1 MNGLLTATIY
11 DVEQTVKRGT
21 GVRLCEIEGHSAE
34 VVSVQFSPNGEG
46 LLTVSQ
52 DGTAKIWTCQPAPT
66 QARPTF
72 ANAHQDVVFQLA
84 FDPHGNRLLSGS
96 FDGTARVWDLASR
109 QWITTFKEHKAPVV
123 AVDFNVQG
131 TRAASLD
138 AEGVLHVWDPVTGSP
153 IFCIDP
159 QSDLFAE
166 HIRAGSGRI
175 VGDIFHFPGVL
186 STGLFTPDG
195 CARRCLRKRR
205 DESISRR
212 RWNVRSI
219 SC

>member
-1 MNGLLTATIY
+1 MTSG
-11 DVEQTVKRGT
+11 QTVKRGA
-21 GVRLCEIEGHSAE
+21 GVRLREIEGHSAE
-34 VVSVQFSPNGEG
+34 VISVQFSPNGEG

-66 QARPTF
+66 QSRRTF

-96 FDGTARVWDLASR
+96 FDGTARVWDLISR
-109 QWITTFKEHKAPVV
+109 QYITTFKEHKAPVV

-166 HIRAGSGRI
+166 HIRAAGVGGSLG
-175 VGDIFHFPGVL
+175 IFFISQV
-186 STGLFTPDG
+186 S
-195 CARRCLRKRR
+195 
-205 DESISRR
+205 SRR
-212 RWNVRSI
+212 GFSHLTGRTSLPSKKTR
-219 SC
+219 